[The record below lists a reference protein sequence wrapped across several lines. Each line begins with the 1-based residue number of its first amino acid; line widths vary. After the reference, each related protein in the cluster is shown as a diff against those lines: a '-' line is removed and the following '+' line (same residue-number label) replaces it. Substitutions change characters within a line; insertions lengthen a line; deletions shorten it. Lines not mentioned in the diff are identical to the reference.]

1 MVADRDDTTHGT
13 EVPVN
18 SVTVVL
24 TAVSDVSGGD
34 DVDTFLLV
42 VGLLGGLAL
51 FLLGLDAMTESL
63 RLIAGDRLR
72 NVLGRLTDN
81 RFAGLLTGAGVTA
94 LIQSSSVTTVLVV
107 GFITSGLM
115 TFRQS
120 ISVII
125 GANIGTTV
133 TAQIIAFNI
142 TTVALIAMALGFGI
156 RFFAKQGKRQTQGTV
171 VLGFGLVFFG
181 MSVMGDAMAPLRS
194 SDTFIDIMSRL
205 ETPVLGI
212 AVGAAFT
219 ALVQSSSAT
228 TGIVIVLAQQGLI
241 TLETGVALILGAN
254 VGTAVTAVLAAIGK
268 SREAHRAAAAH
279 VLFNVLGVL
288 IWLPAIGLL
297 IDVVS
302 DAGGGTARQVANAHA
317 VFNIANA
324 AIFVFFVGRIG
335 ALIERLLPVRPGE
348 GDLVT
353 LKYLEDSLLMT
364 PLLALDR
371 SRLEIMRM
379 ASRVRT
385 MLVESLPAVLRGSR
399 WTLLEIEQGDDE
411 VDSLHGQII
420 EYLGRVGKTRLG
432 DAAVDELI
440 ALTAVT
446 NNLEAIG
453 DVIETN
459 LIALGLRR
467 VEQNTTVSDETYAIV
482 AAFHTEILAA
492 LDLAIDAFAS
502 KDPEAARRSLKMKKH
517 INSLERGV
525 AAHQAQRLVA
535 DEPERVAA
543 YRLETDV
550 VANLRRIYYYT
561 RRIARAAVPKDEPVE
576 LGGREA

>member
-1 MVADRDDTTHGT
+1 MTSLPIVMG
-13 EVPVN
+13 
-18 SVTVVL
+18 
-24 TAVSDVSGGD
+24 AVSAVSSGD
-34 DVDTFLLV
+34 EIDSFLLI

-72 NVLGRLTDN
+72 NVLGRLTDH
-81 RFAGLLTGAGVTA
+81 RLAGVLTGAGVTA

-142 TTVALIAMALGFGI
+142 TTVALIAMALGFGV
-156 RFFAKQGKRQTQGTV
+156 RFFAKGGKLQTQGTV

-181 MSVMGDAMAPLRS
+181 MAVMGDAMSPLRS
-194 SDTFIDIMSRL
+194 SDTFVDLMARL
-205 ETPVLGI
+205 ESPLLGI
-212 AVGAAFT
+212 AVAAAFT

-241 TLETGVALILGAN
+241 TLETGVALIFGAN
-254 VGTAVTAVLAAIGK
+254 VGTAITAILASAGK
-268 SREAHRAAAAH
+268 SREAQRAAAAH
-279 VLFNVLGVL
+279 VLFNVAGVL
-288 IWLPAIGLL
+288 LWLPAIGIL
-297 IDVVS
+297 IDLVAS
-302 DAGGGTARQVANAHA
+302 DGGATARQVANAHA
-317 VFNIANA
+317 IFNVTNALVFLP
-324 AIFVFFVGRIG
+324 FVGQIA
-335 ALIERLLPVRPGE
+335 ALVERLVPDRAGE

-353 LKYLEDSLLMT
+353 LKYLDESLLRA
-364 PLLALDR
+364 PAIALDR
-371 SRLEIMRM
+371 SRLEILRM

-385 MLVESLPAVLRGSR
+385 MLIESLPAVLRGTR

-411 VDSLHGQII
+411 IDSLHGQII
-420 EYLGRVGKTRLG
+420 EYLSHVGQTRLG
-432 DAAVDELI
+432 DNAATELFG
-440 ALTAVT
+440 LTAVT

-459 LIALGLRR
+459 LVGLGLRR
-467 VEQNTTVSDETYAIV
+467 VENNTSVSDETYTVV
-482 AAFHTEILAA
+482 AEFHAAVLEA
-492 LDLAIDAFAS
+492 LDLAIDAFS
-502 KDPEAARRSLKMKKH
+502 NKDPQSARRALKMKKH

-525 AAHQAQRLVA
+525 AAHQARRLTA

-561 RRIARAAVPKDEPVE
+561 RRMARVAVPKDEPFE